1 MVVQQL
7 SDDKIAEA
15 INLSWDCFLEFIAP
29 DYNNEGVESFKKFI
43 NDKKQINS
51 LNFLAAIENNELQG
65 ILAANFNTN
74 NICLF
79 FVKNIYHKR
88 GIGKALFNYFL
99 LNTNAS
105 RITVNSS
112 PYAVG
117 FYHKLGFK
125 NIADEQI
132 CDGIRFTPM
141 EYLR

>member
-1 MVVQQL
+1 MIIKQL
-7 SDDKIAEA
+7 SADKMAEA
-15 INLSWDCFLEFIAP
+15 INLSWDCFLEFVAP

-51 LNFLAAIENNELQG
+51 LNFLAAIENNELKG

-88 GIGKALFNYFL
+88 GIGKALFNHFL

-132 CDGIRFTPM
+132 CDDIRFTPM

>member
-1 MVVQQL
+1 MIIKQL
-7 SDDKIAEA
+7 SDDKIAAA
-15 INLSWDCFLEFIAP
+15 INLSWDCFLEFVVP

-51 LNFLAAIENNELQG
+51 LNFFAAIENNELRG
-65 ILAANFNTN
+65 ILAVNFTTN

-79 FVKNIYHKR
+79 FIKNIYHKR
-88 GIGKALFNYFL
+88 GIGKALFDNLL
-99 LNTNAS
+99 LNINAS

-125 NIADEQI
+125 NIGAEQI
-132 CDGIRFTPM
+132 RDGIRFTPM

>member
-112 PYAVG
+112 PANLYTRNRLSFIFCILWA
-117 FYHKLGFK
+117 
-125 NIADEQI
+125 
-132 CDGIRFTPM
+132 TS
-141 EYLR
+141 LRTISPLLCP